1 MPTLKKKGAKK
12 VKNNFNATMRA
23 ERAARVC
30 RFAPFKLA
38 KKDAFK
44 MTDLRKDKTN
54 VTLSQADIVSMLSDY
69 GRTEGDETYAAL
81 KAKLCARTFDIK
93 FSGDFYDPPD
103 NNMLWELSCQYNDI
117 IKIKEFLLR
126 QQIQSL
132 LASVGKGYIE
142 VDDL

>member
-12 VKNNFNATMRA
+12 ATNTRN
-23 ERAARVC
+23 AARANRAKRAC
-30 RFAPFKLA
+30 IFGPFKLA

-44 MTDLRKDKTN
+44 MSDLRKDKTK
-54 VTLSQADIVSMLSDY
+54 VSLNETVIARMLADY
-69 GRTEGDETYAAL
+69 GHKEDNETYEAL
-81 KAKLCARTFDIK
+81 KEKLCARTFDIK
-93 FSGDFYDPPD
+93 FSGDFYEPPE

-117 IKIKEFLLR
+117 VKIKEFLLQ

-142 VDDL
+142 IDDI